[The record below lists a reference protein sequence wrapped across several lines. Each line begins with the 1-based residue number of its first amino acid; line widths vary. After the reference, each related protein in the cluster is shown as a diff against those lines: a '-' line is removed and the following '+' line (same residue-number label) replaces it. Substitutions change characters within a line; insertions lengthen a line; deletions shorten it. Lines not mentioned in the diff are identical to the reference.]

1 MAADRY
7 DVIVVGGG
15 HNGLVAAA
23 YLARM
28 GARVLVLEARDKTG
42 GAADTSSPFP
52 DLPDVKVTTLSY
64 VMSLMPPS
72 IVRDLR
78 LEAFGYKVVPMGGSY
93 APQPGSGGIR
103 DDEGKGGRFRE
114 TLSRFSKTDADAH
127 ADWSAWLARSAAF
140 LGPLLMETPPDLGS
154 VSLGDLADQVRFA
167 LRHRSGMSSR
177 QAADITKLFTMSA
190 ADLLDEWFESTE
202 LKALISTSG
211 IIGTWAGPEE
221 PGTAYV
227 LMHHAVGDLG
237 DGNLSEWGYPI
248 GGMGAVTGA
257 LRASAESFGA
267 EIRVNSRVERIMVE
281 DGAAR
286 GAVTATGEE
295 YRAGTVISACH
306 PKITFLRQIDRG
318 DLPGEF
324 VRDIENWKTRSGTV
338 KINLALS
345 RMPAF
350 RDDPNGEDPE
360 IAGSSIMVGPTIRYL
375 EKAFEEAR
383 DGRASTAPFSETC
396 IPSYYDPTLAP
407 EGMHVMSMFT
417 QWVPHEWAEER
428 NQDELEAY
436 ADRLVDIH
444 DDFMP
449 GFKDA
454 IVGRQVIGPWQ
465 MENGWGLIGGNI
477 FHGELSPDQLF
488 HMRPAPGYADYRT
501 PIRGLYQA
509 SSATHAGGG
518 VTGLPGHHVVREIVK
533 DRRRSRFGRRSRGR

>member
-1 MAADRY
+1 MSADGY

-23 YLARM
+23 YLAKM
-28 GARVLVLEARDKTG
+28 GANVVLLESRHKIG
-42 GAADTSSPFP
+42 GAADTSSPFT
-52 DLPDVKVTTLSY
+52 DHPDVKVTTLSY

-78 LEAFGYKVVPMGGSY
+78 LEHFGYRVVPMAGSY

-103 DDEGKGGRFRE
+103 DDEGSRGRFRE
-114 TLSRFSKTDADAH
+114 TLSRFSKTDADAYL
-127 ADWSAWLARSAAF
+127 DWAAWLARSAAY
-140 LGPLLMETPPDLGS
+140 LGPILMETPVNLGS
-154 VSLGDLADQVRFA
+154 LDAGDLADQVRFA
-167 LRHRSGMSSR
+167 LRHRKGMSSR
-177 QAADITKLFTMSA
+177 QAADITKLFTMSV
-190 ADLLDEWFESTE
+190 ADLLDEWFESSE
-202 LKALISTSG
+202 MKALIATNG

-267 EIRVNSRVERIMVE
+267 QIRVSSPVERILV
-281 DGAAR
+281 AS
-286 GAVTATGEE
+286 GAVRGVVTSSGEDL
-295 YRAGTVISACH
+295 RAPLVITACH
-306 PKITFLRQIDRG
+306 PKITFLRQIDRA
-318 DLPGEF
+318 DLPDAF
-324 VRDIENWKTRSGTV
+324 VRDIEHWKTRSGTV

-345 RMPAF
+345 HMPAF
-350 RDDPNGEDPE
+350 RDDPDGEDPE
-360 IAGSSIMVGPTIRYL
+360 IAGASIMIAPNIRYL
-375 EKAFEEAR
+375 ERAFEEAR
-383 DGRASTAPFSETC
+383 GGEAASAPFSETC
-396 IPSYYDPTLAP
+396 IPSYYDTTLAP

-417 QWVPHEWAEER
+417 QWVPHTWAMER
-428 NQDELEAY
+428 NQDQLEAY

-465 MENGWGLIGGNI
+465 MEHEWGLIGGNI
-477 FHGELSPDQLF
+477 FHGELSSDQLF

-501 PIRGLYQA
+501 PIHGLYQA

-518 VTGLPGHHVVREIVK
+518 VTGLPGHHVVREIVRDRK
-533 DRRRSRFGRRSRGR
+533 RNRFRRRAPG